1 MWIRPS
7 LLSLEFIRQEV
18 TSLGLEAVAS
28 VGCGCGT
35 LEWLLQMATGP
46 CSIELQTK
54 DHTKVYNH
62 GEGPYKGL
70 LLAESSYYRFHIED
84 TMLNNPPVP

>member
-35 LEWLLQMATGP
+35 LEWLLQMATGR
-46 CSIELQTK
+46 CSIELETK

-62 GEGPYKGL
+62 GEGPTRAFSWLRAATTAFTLKTL
-70 LLAESSYYRFHIED
+70 C
-84 TMLNNPPVP
+84 

>member
-35 LEWLLQMATGP
+35 LEWLLQMATGR

-62 GEGPYKGL
+62 GEGPYPTRAFSWLRAATTAFTLKTL
-70 LLAESSYYRFHIED
+70 C
-84 TMLNNPPVP
+84 

>member
-35 LEWLLQMATGP
+35 LEWLLQMATGR
-46 CSIELQTK
+46 CLIELETK
-54 DHTKVYNH
+54 GNTKVYNH
-62 GEGPYKGL
+62 GEGPWLRPATTAFTFRTHPKKTACPL
-70 LLAESSYYRFHIED
+70 
-84 TMLNNPPVP
+84 

>member
-54 DHTKVYNH
+54 DHTNIRNSDLEEEEV
-62 GEGPYKGL
+62 
-70 LLAESSYYRFHIED
+70 
-84 TMLNNPPVP
+84 TMLNRH